1 MRKII
6 AYYGNGRGKTSAAL
20 GYAIQKA
27 GQGKDVIM
35 IQFLKQKDDHIFSF
49 IQRLEPEI
57 RFFRFQ
63 KSGQLFENLS
73 PQQQD
78 EEILNMKNGINYAR
92 KVLAID
98 ECDILILDEVLG
110 LVDNGILTS
119 DELESLIFSGSESV
133 EVILTGRTLAPSL
146 IKDMDS
152 AYEIITRR
160 KNGQNY

>member
-92 KVLAID
+92 KVLAIG